1 MSDPSRNTEG
11 EEQAP
16 EQETE
21 QETGS
26 GPAPEAPAEAP
37 EAGSGRAEIDA
48 LPDDPDTLRAKAREL
63 ATTVEELESSVS
75 TYYDQA
81 LRAKAEGE
89 NARRRAEKDAEN
101 ARKYAIEGFLKEFLP
116 VKDSL
121 EMALRVEVE
130 EGAESAQKLHKGV
143 EMTLNMLDEL
153 LGKYGVS
160 EVNPVEERFD
170 PNYHQAMSTVES
182 EGEPNRVISVMQKG
196 YLLNDRLVRPAMVE
210 VSVSPEQRG
219 KASDDSEGDE
229 SEGGDS

>member
-1 MSDPSRNTEG
+1 MSDSSNNPEG
-11 EEQAP
+11 AEQAP

-21 QETGS
+21 Q
-26 GPAPEAPAEAP
+26 PEGAAEAP
-37 EAGSGRAEIDA
+37 EMGAAQQEVAD
-48 LPDDPDTLRAKAREL
+48 LPDDAGALRDKAREL
-63 ATTVEELESSVS
+63 AARVEELEASAN

-121 EMALRVEVE
+121 EMALRVQVE
-130 EGAESAQKLHKGV
+130 EGAESAQKLHKGI

-153 LGKYGVS
+153 LGKYGVT
-160 EVNPVEERFD
+160 EVNPVEEKFD

-196 YLLNDRLVRPAMVE
+196 YMLNDRLVRPAMVE
-210 VSVSPEQRG
+210 VSVSPDQSG
-219 KASDDSEGDE
+219 GSDNQ
-229 SEGGDS
+229 SEGGGS

>member
-1 MSDPSRNTEG
+1 MSDPSKDTEG
-11 EEQAP
+11 AEQAP

-21 QETGS
+21 QHAG
-26 GPAPEAPAEAP
+26 AAEAP
-37 EAGSGRAEIDA
+37 EPEAASEAGAVQQEVDE
-48 LPDDPDTLRAKAREL
+48 LPDELATLRDKAREL
-63 ATTVEELESSVS
+63 AGRVEELESSVN

-160 EVNPVEERFD
+160 EVNPVEEKFD

-182 EGEPNRVISVMQKG
+182 EGEPNRVVSVMQKG
-196 YLLNDRLVRPAMVE
+196 YLLHDRLVRPAMVE
-210 VSVSPEQRG
+210 VSVSPG
-219 KASDDSEGDE
+219 SHAGDDDSE
-229 SEGGDS
+229 SEGGA

>member
-1 MSDPSRNTEG
+1 MSDPSNNPEG
-11 EEQAP
+11 AEQAP

-21 QETGS
+21 QQAG
-26 GPAPEAPAEAP
+26 AAEAPAAEGSAP
-37 EAGSGRAEIDA
+37 EAGAATQEIDS
-48 LPDDPDTLRAKAREL
+48 LPDDLGTLRDKAREL
-63 ATTVEELESSVS
+63 AAKVDELETSVS

-121 EMALRVEVE
+121 EMALRVQVE
-130 EGAESAQKLHKGV
+130 EGAESAQKLHKGI

-153 LGKYGVS
+153 LGKYGVT
-160 EVNPVEERFD
+160 EVNPVEEKFD

-182 EGEPNRVISVMQKG
+182 EGDPNRVISVMQKG
-196 YLLNDRLVRPAMVE
+196 YMLNERLVRPAMVE
-210 VSVSPEQRG
+210 VSVKPGSSGQ
-219 KASDDSEGDE
+219 SDDSD
-229 SEGGDS
+229 SEGGS